1 MTVTIRLDGSDQ
13 LHRELRRLSDDLREE
28 AGKAVLATAVEMR
41 ADIVTSIQRGPA
53 SGRTYTHYFYTNKN
67 GKLVQGRKRAK
78 PHQASAP
85 EQPPMSD
92 TGRLANSITFDRVGD
107 LTATVG
113 SALNYAPWL
122 EYGTSRMAARP
133 FFRPAVERMRPIYIG
148 KLEDIIRRAA
158 R

>member
-1 MTVTIRLDGSDQ
+1 MTVTIRLEGSEQ
-13 LHRELRRLSDDLREE
+13 LQRQLRRLAGDLREE
-28 AGKAVLATAVEMR
+28 AGRTVLATAIEMR
-41 ADIVTSIQRGPA
+41 ADIVQRIQRGPA
-53 SGRTYTHYFYTNKN
+53 SGITYKKSKPTRTHT
-67 GKLVQGRKRAK
+67 
-78 PHQASAP
+78 ASAP
-85 EQPPMSD
+85 GQAPMSD
-92 TGRLANSITFDRVGD
+92 TGRLANSITFDRVGN

-148 KLEDIIRRAA
+148 KLEDIIRRAT

>member
-1 MTVTIRLDGSDQ
+1 MTVTIRLEGSEQ
-13 LHRELRRLSDDLREE
+13 LQRELRRLSDDLREE

-53 SGRTYTHYFYTNKN
+53 SGITYKKSNPTRTHT
-67 GKLVQGRKRAK
+67 
-78 PHQASAP
+78 ASAP
-85 EQPPMSD
+85 GQPPMSD
-92 TGRLANSITFDRVGD
+92 TGRLANSITFDRQGK
-107 LTATVG
+107 LTAVVG

-133 FFRPAVERMRPIYIG
+133 FFRPAVERMRPKFIG
-148 KLEDIIRRAA
+148 RLEGIIKGAA

>member
-1 MTVTIRLDGSDQ
+1 MTVTIRLKGSDQ
-13 LHRELRRLSDDLREE
+13 LQRQLRRLAGDLREE
-28 AGKAVLATAVEMR
+28 AGKAVLATAIEMR

-53 SGRTYTHYFYTNKN
+53 SGRTYKKSNPPRTHT
-67 GKLVQGRKRAK
+67 
-78 PHQASAP
+78 ASAP
-85 EQPPMSD
+85 AQPPMSD
-92 TGRLANSITFDRVGD
+92 TGRLANSITFDRLGD

-113 SALNYAPWL
+113 SNLNYAPWL

>member
-1 MTVTIRLDGSDQ
+1 MTVTIRLEGSDQ
-13 LHRELRRLSDDLREE
+13 LQRELRRLSDDLREE

-53 SGRTYTHYFYTNKN
+53 SGRTYKKSNPTRTHT
-67 GKLVQGRKRAK
+67 
-78 PHQASAP
+78 ASAP
-85 EQPPMSD
+85 GQPPMSD

-133 FFRPAVERMRPIYIG
+133 FFRPAIERMRPIYIG
-148 KLEDIIRRAA
+148 KLQDIIRRAT

>member
-1 MTVTIRLDGSDQ
+1 MTVTIRLEGSEQ
-13 LHRELRRLSDDLREE
+13 LQRELRRLSDDLRREV
-28 AGKAVLATAVEMR
+28 GQVVLGAAVEMR

-53 SGRTYTHYFYTNKN
+53 SGRVYEKYNPRRTHK
-67 GKLVQGRKRAK
+67 
-78 PHQASAP
+78 ASAP
-85 EQPPMSD
+85 GQAPMSD

-133 FFRPAVERMRPIYIG
+133 FFRPAVERMRPKYIG

-158 R
+158 Q

>member
-1 MTVTIRLDGSDQ
+1 MTVTIRLEGSDQ
-13 LHRELRRLSDDLREE
+13 LQRQLRRLSDDLRREV
-28 AGKAVLATAVEMR
+28 GQVVLGAAVEMR

-53 SGRTYTHYFYTNKN
+53 SGVTYKKSNPTRTHT
-67 GKLVQGRKRAK
+67 
-78 PHQASAP
+78 ASAP
-85 EQPPMSD
+85 GQPPMTD

-113 SALNYAPWL
+113 SALDYALHL

-148 KLEDIIRRAA
+148 KLEDIIRRAT

>member
-1 MTVTIRLDGSDQ
+1 MSVTIRLEGSEQ
-13 LHRELRRLSDDLREE
+13 LQRELRRLSDDLRREV
-28 AGKAVLATAVEMR
+28 GQVVLGAAVEMR

-53 SGRTYTHYFYTNKN
+53 SGVTYKKSKPTRTHT
-67 GKLVQGRKRAK
+67 
-78 PHQASAP
+78 ASAP
-85 EQPPMSD
+85 GQPPMSD

-122 EYGTSRMAARP
+122 EYGTSRMEARP
-133 FFRPAVERMRPIYIG
+133 FFRPAVERMRPKYIG

>member
-1 MTVTIRLDGSDQ
+1 MTATIRLEGSEELQ
-13 LHRELRRLSDDLREE
+13 RQLRRLSDDLRDE
-28 AGKAVLATAVEMR
+28 AGKAVLATAVELR
-41 ADIVTSIQRGPA
+41 ADIVRSIQRGPA
-53 SGRTYTHYFYTNKN
+53 SGITYKKSNPTRTHT
-67 GKLVQGRKRAK
+67 
-78 PHQASAP
+78 ASS
-85 EQPPMSD
+85 EGQPPMSD

-113 SALNYAPWL
+113 SELAYAPWL

-133 FFRPAVERMRPIYIG
+133 FFRPAVERMTPKYIG

>member
-1 MTVTIRLDGSDQ
+1 MSVTIRLEGSEKLQ
-13 LHRELRRLSDDLREE
+13 RELRRLSDDLRREV
-28 AGKAVLATAVEMR
+28 GQVVLGAAVEMR

-53 SGRTYTHYFYTNKN
+53 SGVTYKKSNPTRTHT
-67 GKLVQGRKRAK
+67 
-78 PHQASAP
+78 ASAP
-85 EQPPMSD
+85 GQPPMSD

-133 FFRPAVERMRPIYIG
+133 FFRPAVERMRPKYIG

>member
-1 MTVTIRLDGSDQ
+1 MTVTIRLEGSEQ
-13 LHRELRRLSDDLREE
+13 LQRQLRRLAGDLREE
-28 AGKAVLATAVEMR
+28 AGRTVLATAIEMR

-53 SGRTYTHYFYTNKN
+53 SGVTYKKSNPTRTHT
-67 GKLVQGRKRAK
+67 
-78 PHQASAP
+78 ASAP
-85 EQPPMSD
+85 GQAPMSD

-113 SALNYAPWL
+113 SNLNYAPWL

-148 KLEDIIRRAA
+148 KLEDIIRRATQ
-158 R
+158 

>member
-1 MTVTIRLDGSDQ
+1 MTVTIRLEGSEQ
-13 LHRELRRLSDDLREE
+13 LQRELRRLSDDLRREV
-28 AGKAVLATAVEMR
+28 GQVVLGAAVEMR
-41 ADIVTSIQRGPA
+41 ADIVTSIERGPA
-53 SGRTYTHYFYTNKN
+53 SGRTYKKSNPTRTHT
-67 GKLVQGRKRAK
+67 
-78 PHQASAP
+78 ASAP
-85 EQPPMSD
+85 GQPPMSD

-148 KLEDIIRRAA
+148 KLEAIIRRAT

>member
-1 MTVTIRLDGSDQ
+1 MTVTIRLEGSEQ
-13 LHRELRRLSDDLREE
+13 LQRELRRLSDDLREE
-28 AGKAVLATAVEMR
+28 AGRTVLATAIEMR

-53 SGRTYTHYFYTNKN
+53 SGVTYKKSNPTRTHT
-67 GKLVQGRKRAK
+67 
-78 PHQASAP
+78 ASAP
-85 EQPPMSD
+85 GQPPMSD
-92 TGRLANSITFDRVGD
+92 TGRLANSITFDRLGD

>member
-1 MTVTIRLDGSDQ
+1 MTVTIRLEGSDQ
-13 LHRELRRLSDDLREE
+13 LQRQLRRLSDDLREE
-28 AGKAVLATAVEMR
+28 AGNVVKAVGIEMR
-41 ADIVTSIQRGPA
+41 ADIVKSLDDGPA

-78 PHQASAP
+78 PHTASAP
-85 EQPPMSD
+85 GQPPMSD
-92 TGRLANSITFDRVGD
+92 TGYLANRITFDRLGD
-107 LTATVG
+107 LTAVVG
-113 SALNYAPWL
+113 TKVDYALHL
-122 EYGTSRMAARP
+122 EYGTERMAARP

>member
-1 MTVTIRLDGSDQ
+1 MTVTIRLEGSDQ
-13 LHRELRRLSDDLREE
+13 LQRQLRRLSDDLREE
-28 AGKAVLATAVEMR
+28 AGNVVKAVGIEMR
-41 ADIVTSIQRGPA
+41 ADIVKSLDHGPA

-78 PHQASAP
+78 PHTASAP
-85 EQPPMSD
+85 GQPPMSD
-92 TGRLANSITFDRVGD
+92 TGYLANRITFDRLGD
-107 LTATVG
+107 LTAVVG
-113 SALNYAPWL
+113 TKVDYALHL
-122 EYGTSRMAARP
+122 EYGTERMAARP